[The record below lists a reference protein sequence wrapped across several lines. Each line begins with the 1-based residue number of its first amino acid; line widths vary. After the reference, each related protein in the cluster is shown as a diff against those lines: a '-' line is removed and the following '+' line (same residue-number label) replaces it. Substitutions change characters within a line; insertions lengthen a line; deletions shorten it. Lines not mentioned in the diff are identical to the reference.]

1 MPAIQRNMVIIRWRI
16 DYDANA
22 PLRAMGI
29 TSQRCPINVH
39 QKWVRPCSLKKTLV
53 DKGTPQL
60 HSKVRF
66 WKNIAVK
73 CQAYVRRS
81 IWSAS
86 RQFPAQMVVAGV
98 LETAAYPTLT
108 SLVSTNREPG
118 HKWQNQQILPLE
130 LHECHAIT
138 LSPLRGWARGPRGQL
153 DVLSVHQ

>member
-1 MPAIQRNMVIIRWRI
+1 MKNRLWCK
-16 DYDANA
+16 
-22 PLRAMGI
+22 RALASDGNNI
-29 TSQRCPINVH
+29 TTFSH
-39 QKWVRPCSLKKTLV
+39 KCSPKVSGTMLTKKTLV

-60 HSKVRF
+60 HTKVRV
-66 WKNIAVK
+66 WKNTAVK

-81 IWSAS
+81 IWSDS

-108 SLVSTNREPG
+108 SLVSTNRKPG

-138 LSPLRGWARGPRGQL
+138 LSPLRGWARGPRGQP
-153 DVLSVHQ
+153 DVLSVRQ